1 MEKIYNAQLKE
12 LYINKYKLNDIFT
25 DDMSGYLKKVNIF
38 VMKMKRWSIYFS

>member
-25 DDMSGYLKKVNIF
+25 DDMSGYMELVSFKKGE
-38 VMKMKRWSIYFS
+38 

>member
-25 DDMSGYLKKVNIF
+25 VPIVDTSYIVTKKETALQ
-38 VMKMKRWSIYFS
+38 WEC